1 VAALFQTEN
10 DKYLARA
17 GFKFLSR
24 LFQSTEYKLLFV
36 IIEVNKVLQLFCSLV
51 CIWMTL
57 QFTLLLFKLTNRSL
71 FNLLCYSVFAIYLLK
86 IRAKE
91 TDERNSASMQFYIQ
105 REIGIYSCFHLFIQN
120 YKIFFSSTF

>member
-1 VAALFQTEN
+1 
-10 DKYLARA
+10 
-17 GFKFLSR
+17 
-24 LFQSTEYKLLFV
+24 
-36 IIEVNKVLQLFCSLV
+36 
-51 CIWMTL
+51 M
-57 QFTLLLFKLTNRSL
+57 LTNRSL